1 LVAAY
6 LRIAPD
12 AARRAL
18 YGRDQ
23 WRAGAGEAKSIRR
36 APTATPTIYYVPRV
50 VVATPAAVAVQR
62 RDAVGDGAGRCEGT
76 GDEARGGIGNGGA
89 ASTVLSR
96 AKGGGSNC
104 SAAAG
109 SGQTRR
115 SEAKGMG

>member
-1 LVAAY
+1 LAAAY

-76 GDEARGGIGNGGA
+76 GDEARGGIGNGG
-89 ASTVLSR
+89 
-96 AKGGGSNC
+96 GSKHC
-104 SAAAG
+104 AE
-109 SGQTRR
+109 Q
-115 SEAKGMG
+115 SEGRGE